1 MKIKNPKRNRKRA
14 LILKILVG
22 VLLLLVAF
30 FFSSQIDLFSAK
42 DHLSSTVRYMK
53 EQCNASQLRE
63 LGSETKSLLRVS
75 ESVSM
80 VRDRLQDGGAAE
92 EDTLEKYAQKCFLDG
107 IFLLDK
113 NGKLVEQNPSS
124 KEKAEELLAQVDMA
138 SLLDTLTF
146 QEKIYTVRIERT
158 DGGYTDIAAIGRRDR
173 AGIIVGYYNTS
184 AQYAQTFNDP
194 IRYLAKGYNVANGG
208 TVVISNGAYIVS
220 SNDESLIGKNV
231 ITHYRT

>member
-22 VLLLLVAF
+22 ILLLLVAF

-184 AQYAQTFNDP
+184 AQ
-194 IRYLAKGYNVANGG
+194 
-208 TVVISNGAYIVS
+208 
-220 SNDESLIGKNV
+220 
-231 ITHYRT
+231 

>member
-1 MKIKNPKRNRKRA
+1 MKIKNPKRNRKRV

-63 LGSETKSLLRVS
+63 LGSETKSLLRIS

-92 EDTLEKYAQKCFLDG
+92 EDTLEKYAQKCFW
-107 IFLLDK
+107 
-113 NGKLVEQNPSS
+113 
-124 KEKAEELLAQVDMA
+124 MA
-138 SLLDTLTF
+138 FSYWTKT
-146 QEKIYTVRIERT
+146 
-158 DGGYTDIAAIGRRDR
+158 G
-173 AGIIVGYYNTS
+173 N
-184 AQYAQTFNDP
+184 
-194 IRYLAKGYNVANGG
+194 
-208 TVVISNGAYIVS
+208 
-220 SNDESLIGKNV
+220 
-231 ITHYRT
+231 